1 MLRRVWTLKGQ
12 RPRALSSHNY
22 EWLYV
27 FGFVHPCT
35 GRTEWMIMPEVSTGV
50 MSIALGEFARAVG
63 AGSRK
68 NILLVL
74 DQAGWH
80 ISNDLVVPAGI
91 HLVFLPSYTPE
102 LQPAERLWPL
112 INEAIANQDCSD
124 LDTLERRL
132 VERCRELISQPKV
145 IQGVTQYHWWPNC

>member
-1 MLRRVWTLKGQ
+1 
-12 RPRALSSHNY
+12 
-22 EWLYV
+22 
-27 FGFVHPCT
+27 
-35 GRTEWMIMPEVSTGV
+35 MIMPEVSTGV

-80 ISNDLVVPAGI
+80 ISNDLIVPDGI

-112 INEAIANQDCSD
+112 INEAIANQDYSD
-124 LDTLERRL
+124 LDTLERRV

-145 IQGVTQYHWWPNC
+145 IQSVTQYHWWPNC